1 MHERTHRSW
10 FGGTPGPTIAR
21 DRRSFCESG
30 SFESLPTVFSRD
42 TWLIAN
48 VQRFVKPGKESWH
61 HDHVADFFDIFSARV
76 LQHQVKG
83 ALQRRPERLSKRSTL
98 KLRKSLLC

>member
-1 MHERTHRSW
+1 
-10 FGGTPGPTIAR
+10 
-21 DRRSFCESG
+21 
-30 SFESLPTVFSRD
+30 VFSRD

-61 HDHVADFFDIFSARV
+61 HDHIADFFDIFSARV

-83 ALQRRPERLSKRSTL
+83 ALQRRPEKAIEAKHAQAAKVATL
-98 KLRKSLLC
+98 HGVVFSILFSAGAPALVSGGPRG